1 MKCYTK
7 ISEDVLEIEPE
18 VVDAAKE
25 LKVGTYTTTPVK
37 SSYGYHIVYLK
48 SQDKKPE
55 LNDDVT
61 NKIKTIVGN
70 EIAQEPNFYVKALKA
85 DYESK
90 LQAERSD
97 ANRVANELSLVKRK
111 LEKYETDYIAKQEK
125 VASALITAEDQAKK
139 IIENSRSEAIQE
151 KDRIEHLIEMEK
163 EKLLDMKREV
173 IDLKEKTVGLL
184 DKYSQEIN
192 NLLD

>member
-1 MKCYTK
+1 MENEKK
-7 ISEDVLEIEPE
+7 F
-18 VVDAAKE
+18 
-25 LKVGTYTTTPVK
+25 GTEMF
-37 SSYGYHIVYLK
+37 GY
-48 SQDKKPE
+48 DKKE
-55 LNDDVT
+55 V
-61 NKIKTIVGN
+61 
-70 EIAQEPNFYVKALKA
+70 EEYVKALKA

-163 EKLLDMKREV
+163 EDPISKDIMEKLSEVDVDDLSPREAWQMLLDLSAKA
-173 IDLKEKTVGLL
+173 KEK
-184 DKYSQEIN
+184 K
-192 NLLD
+192 